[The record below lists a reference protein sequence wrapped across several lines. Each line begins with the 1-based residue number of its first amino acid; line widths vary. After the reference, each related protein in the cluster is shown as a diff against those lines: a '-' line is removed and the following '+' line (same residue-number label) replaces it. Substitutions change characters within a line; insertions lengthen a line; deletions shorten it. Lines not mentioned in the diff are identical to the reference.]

1 VNSALSVIDAVASLP
16 PALLYV
22 VIVVWLSIESAAV
35 PLPNE
40 AILLFSGFLVG
51 AGHLNLFVT
60 LAASV
65 LGTGTGATF
74 SWWVARTFGP
84 AGVRRVGRYL
94 LLTPDRLAAAERFFR
109 RRGPVAIFLARLTP
123 IIRTVMSYPAGLAA
137 MPYRSFILA
146 TVAGCTI
153 WNVLVLL
160 VGRAAGQHWTDL
172 FERYH
177 TPLLVAGALI
187 VVAAVAYLALEHT
200 LENRLAEPNGRA

>member
-1 VNSALSVIDAVASLP
+1 VNSALTVIDAVASLP

-22 VIVVWLSIESAAV
+22 VIIVWLSIESAAV

-51 AGHLNLFVT
+51 AGHLNLFLT

-65 LGTGTGATF
+65 LGTSTGATF

-84 AGVRRVGRYL
+84 AGVRRLGHYVF
-94 LLTPDRLAAAERFFR
+94 LTPARLAAAEAFFR
-109 RRGPVAIFLARLTP
+109 RRGSVAIFLARLTP
-123 IIRTVMSYPAGLAA
+123 IVRTVMSYPAGLAA

-160 VGRAAGQHWTDL
+160 VGRAAGQHWTEL
-172 FERYH
+172 FERFH
-177 TPLLVAGALI
+177 APLLVAGALI
-187 VVAAVAYLALEHT
+187 VVAVVAYLALEHT
-200 LENRLAEPNGRA
+200 LKKRLAEQTGRA

>member
-1 VNSALSVIDAVASLP
+1 VNSALTVIDAVASLP

-22 VIVVWLSIESAAV
+22 VIIVWLSIESAAV

-51 AGHLNLFVT
+51 AGHLNLFLT

-65 LGTGTGATF
+65 LGTSTGATF
-74 SWWVARTFGP
+74 SWWFARTFGP
-84 AGVRRVGRYL
+84 AGVRRAGHYVF
-94 LLTPDRLAAAERFFR
+94 LTPARLAAAEAFFR
-109 RRGPVAIFLARLTP
+109 RRGSVAIFLARLTP
-123 IIRTVMSYPAGLAA
+123 IVRTVMSYPAGLAA

-160 VGRAAGQHWTDL
+160 VGRAAGQHWTEL
-172 FERYH
+172 FERFH
-177 TPLLVAGALI
+177 APLLVAGALI
-187 VVAAVAYLALEHT
+187 VVAVVAYLALEHT
-200 LENRLAEPNGRA
+200 LKKRLAEQTGRA